1 MRVIISLLLHV
12 VMYVF
17 LSLFGRSLFLS
28 VCSFFY
34 MYVVLYVVTGLCRQF
49 VVRSVCIAHVRS
61 PFCVFVFVV
70 IISLFIYFMNP
81 FIHS

>member
-1 MRVIISLLLHV
+1 MHSFIMYGSL
-12 VMYVF
+12 
-17 LSLFGRSLFLS
+17 SFGPLGFVCSLFLS